1 VLELVLML
9 MLMLMLQLV
18 FVLVL
23 VLVLVF
29 VLGHPQIDLVVVA
42 TSEATQV
49 ATTTKSIAGASS
61 GGDCSRGEWVSPVAF
76 VSAVEDARSCSPI
89 ASLTVVGALF
99 TPRMEP
105 QYDCYGNA

>member
-1 VLELVLML
+1 MLML
-9 MLMLMLQLV
+9 MLMLQLQLV

-23 VLVLVF
+23 VLVLVLVF
-29 VLGHPQIDLVVVA
+29 VLVHPQIDLVVVA

-61 GGDCSRGEWVSPVAF
+61 GGDCSRGEWVSPVVF

-105 QYDCYGNA
+105 QYVCYGNA